1 MREEGALFLGEGVL
15 VLHHGLGVGAYWGGG
30 SLFEEIWYKYSM
42 VKMFQGLFLF
52 QFKLESK
59 TSVCLVELMRKI

>member
-1 MREEGALFLGEGVL
+1 MAWGLALN
-15 VLHHGLGVGAYWGGG
+15 GGG
-30 SLFEEIWYKYSM
+30 ESLFEEIRYKYSM
-42 VKMFQGLFLF
+42 VKMMQGLFLF

>member
-15 VLHHGLGVGAYWGGG
+15 VLHHGLGVGAYWRGGG
-30 SLFEEIWYKYSM
+30 SLFEEIRYKYSI
-42 VKMFQGLFLF
+42 VKMMQGLFLF

-59 TSVCLVELMRKI
+59 TSVC

>member
-30 SLFEEIWYKYSM
+30 AYSRKYDINI
-42 VKMFQGLFLF
+42 L
-52 QFKLESK
+52 
-59 TSVCLVELMRKI
+59 

>member
-1 MREEGALFLGEGVL
+1 M
-15 VLHHGLGVGAYWGGG
+15 GGG
-30 SLFEEIWYKYSM
+30 SVFEEIWYNYSM

-59 TSVCLVELMRKI
+59 TSVC